1 MHRLLWLSLLAL
13 ALAAF
18 VFGCPRKPAAPPVTT
33 TPPVTIQNQNQV
45 TPPATDTTIPPATTP
60 DGTTP
65 PATDGTTPPA
75 TDATTPPATPGTDQ
89 TPPATEQKPYAA
101 PPGATLVMLETTK
114 GNILLELHKDWSP
127 LGVAHF
133 LELVNAKFYDGA
145 PWFRVID
152 GFVAQ
157 CGVAATPALNAAWG
171 EKTIQDE
178 PVLQGNQPGYVAFG
192 KSGAPNSRS
201 THFFIN
207 LVDNTQALDGQ
218 GFSCFAKV
226 VEGMDVALK
235 LYKAEYQD
243 QQGLAAP
250 GGLDAFKSMYPQAD
264 YIKKAYIKK

>member
-1 MHRLLWLSLLAL
+1 MHRLIWLCLLAL

-18 VFGCPRKPAAPPVTT
+18 VFGCPRKPAEPPN
-33 TPPVTIQNQNQV
+33 TPPVSIQNQNQA
-45 TPPATDTTIPPATTP
+45 TPPATDTTTPPVTPP

-75 TDATTPPATPGTDQ
+75 TDTTTPPVTGEAQ
-89 TPPATEQKPYAA
+89 TPPATEDKPVTAA
-101 PPGATLVMLETTK
+101 PGTVVVVMETTK
-114 GNILLELHKDWSP
+114 GNIVLEVHKEWSP

-133 LELVNAKFYDGA
+133 LELVKAKFYDGA

-157 CGVAATPALNAAWG
+157 CGIAADPALNAAWG

-178 PVLQGNQPGYVAFG
+178 PVKQGNQPGYVAFG

-201 THFFIN
+201 THIFIN
-207 LVDNTQALDGQ
+207 LADNTQALDPQ
-218 GFSCFAKV
+218 GFACFAKV
-226 VEGMDVALK
+226 IEGMDIALS

-243 QQGLAAP
+243 QMGLAQP
-250 GGLDAFKSMYPQAD
+250 GGLDTFKQMYPQAD
-264 YIKKAYIKK
+264 YIKKAYVRP